1 MNLILLFQVVTW
13 KRYNDFKQ
21 LYKSMLCLHKSLH
34 RKDEFPKFAKPLLF
48 GNAFYIYQHS
58 N

>member
-1 MNLILLFQVVTW
+1 MLLFQVVTW

-48 GNAFYIYQHS
+48 GNAFYIYQLS
-58 N
+58 D

>member
-1 MNLILLFQVVTW
+1 MQFWNTFQVVAW

-21 LYKSMLCLHKSLH
+21 LYKSMLSLHKSLH

-48 GNAFYIYQHS
+48 GKTNFSSI
-58 N
+58 